1 MARQEHVLSV
11 FVASPD
17 DVEAERG
24 KLEDVIR
31 ELNVAWSRELGI
43 RLDLVRWE
51 THAYP
56 GMGAD
61 AQDVINDQIPDDYD
75 IFVGIMWCRYG
86 TPTGR
91 AGSGTVEEFDRAKTR
106 HDREPNSVQLMAYF
120 KDEPVPPS
128 QLDPEQLLKVNAF
141 RDSLG
146 DEGALYWKFN
156 GIEQFE
162 KLIRLHL
169 TRQVQA
175 WKSKAARDNE
185 TDSVSVEEPTT
196 APDVDDEGILDL
208 LEVFEDQFAD
218 LMQVSQRIAAATEE
232 IGERMTARTGEM
244 EALPRDAQGNANR
257 KDAKRLIAKAA
268 SDMTQYTARID
279 AELPLFRN
287 AMNTG
292 MNSFIKAATMSVE
305 LTTTDED
312 VQQAREGLEAV
323 VSMRDTLG
331 TSKESMSEFRETI
344 AGLPPMTTDLN
355 RAKRGATRALDSL
368 LAEFTDGEVLLTES
382 EKVIRDLLGDAEDGT

>member
-156 GIEQFE
+156 GI
-162 KLIRLHL
+162 
-169 TRQVQA
+169 
-175 WKSKAARDNE
+175 
-185 TDSVSVEEPTT
+185 
-196 APDVDDEGILDL
+196 
-208 LEVFEDQFAD
+208 
-218 LMQVSQRIAAATEE
+218 
-232 IGERMTARTGEM
+232 
-244 EALPRDAQGNANR
+244 
-257 KDAKRLIAKAA
+257 
-268 SDMTQYTARID
+268 
-279 AELPLFRN
+279 
-287 AMNTG
+287 
-292 MNSFIKAATMSVE
+292 
-305 LTTTDED
+305 
-312 VQQAREGLEAV
+312 
-323 VSMRDTLG
+323 
-331 TSKESMSEFRETI
+331 
-344 AGLPPMTTDLN
+344 
-355 RAKRGATRALDSL
+355 
-368 LAEFTDGEVLLTES
+368 
-382 EKVIRDLLGDAEDGT
+382 